1 VPIILYRQWF
11 VIYTGTLY
19 WEHPGYHDVALTHS
33 NWEWHIEKIIL
44 WQEIAKP
51 SRKAAVICSQFG
63 KKSIVASHLM
73 FPNVNSSLNNFWDKK
88 I

>member
-33 NWEWHIEKIIL
+33 NWEW
-44 WQEIAKP
+44 
-51 SRKAAVICSQFG
+51 
-63 KKSIVASHLM
+63 
-73 FPNVNSSLNNFWDKK
+73 
-88 I
+88 